1 MVKLALVQA
10 SNANIKTTFSSPA
23 ALFVGATSGIG
34 ESTLKLF
41 VKNTEKPTIYLVGR
55 SQNAATRIIKELET
69 LNAGGTYNFIQSD
82 VSLIANVDSVCDQIK
97 SKEKKL
103 DLIVL
108 SPGYLTFEG
117 RNGTS
122 PSPL

>member
-10 SNANIKTTFSSPA
+10 SNVNIKTTFSSPT

-34 ESTLKLF
+34 ESTLKQF
-41 VKNTEKPTIYLVGR
+41 IKNTENPTIYLVGR
-55 SQNAATRIIKELET
+55 SQGAATAIIEELKT

-82 VSLIANVDSVCDQIK
+82 VSLIANVDTVCDQIK
-97 SKEKKL
+97 SQEKKL

-108 SPGYLTFEG
+108 SPGYLTFDG
-117 RNGTS
+117 RNG
-122 PSPL
+122 